1 MRKKEVFFNPF
12 RLISPKLDAEA
23 SRLEA
28 LYESPPE
35 DVTCLEEGLLI
46 MVGKL
51 IEMAG
56 LLRKALLIPDPAKL
70 DTCRKLAREI
80 HNEEEGL
87 TGDLVCRPMETT
99 GELLRTVVLFPGK
112 LERVGDLMESI
123 LNVCTLK
130 GRDGLAFSDKANAE
144 LDELFGVLKSLLTNF
159 RDALLTNNI
168 ALLETIVEQEK
179 RIGNMVVDLGLAHET
194 RLIQGLCLPKVSS
207 LFLDVLDSVHGA
219 AHHVREMAESLLEID
234 GSHRGVAAS

>member
-1 MRKKEVFFNPF
+1 MRKTEVFFNPF

-23 SRLEA
+23 SRLEE

-56 LLRKALLIPDPAKL
+56 LLRK
-70 DTCRKLAREI
+70 CRSLAREI
-80 HNEEEGL
+80 HGEEKGL
-87 TGDLVCRPMETT
+87 TGDLVCRPTETT

-123 LNVCTLK
+123 LNVCTVK

-168 ALLETIVEQEK
+168 ALLTTIVEQEK
-179 RIGNMVVDLGLAHET
+179 RIKNMVVDFGLAHET
-194 RLIQGLCLPKVSS
+194 RLIQGLCMPKVSS
-207 LFLDVLDSVHGA
+207 LFLDLLDSVHGA

-234 GSHRGVAAS
+234 GSHRGAAAS